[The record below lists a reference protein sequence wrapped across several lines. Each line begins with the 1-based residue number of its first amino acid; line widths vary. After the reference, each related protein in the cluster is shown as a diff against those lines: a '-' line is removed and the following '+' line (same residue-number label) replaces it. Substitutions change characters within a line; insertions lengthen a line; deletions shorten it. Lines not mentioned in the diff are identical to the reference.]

1 MPDIFL
7 IVFVIVLIALIF
19 DFLNGF
25 HDAANA
31 IATIVATNVLPPRTA
46 VILAAFWN
54 FIGMFFFGVAIAT
67 TIGKGIIDPGA
78 STIAVVFSGLIGA
91 IIWNVLTWYLGLPTS
106 SSHALIGG
114 FVGAAVTAS
123 GWGVINFT
131 GLEKVVLFVVA
142 APALGFLGA
151 VVFTIVVFFIFRK
164 SVPLHVNTY
173 FKKLQLVSSSLYSLG
188 HGTNDAQ
195 KTMGIIT
202 ILLFS
207 SGMITSFQVPLW
219 VIFAS
224 HAAISLGTYFGGWRI
239 VKTMGHKIT
248 RLRPVHGFCAESAG
262 SLILLGTAVTGIP
275 VSTTHVIAGS
285 IFGVGASRRV
295 SSVRW
300 AVARRIVA
308 AWVLTIP
315 ATATVAGATLL
326 IVNAVIGML

>member
-1 MPDIFL
+1 MADIF
-7 IVFVIVLIALIF
+7 IIAVVILVALLF
-19 DFLNGF
+19 DFINGF

-46 VILAAFWN
+46 VLMAAFWN

-67 TIGKGIIDPGA
+67 TIGKGVIDTAA
-78 STIAVVFSGLIGA
+78 STTPVIFAGLLGA
-91 IIWNVLTWYLGLPTS
+91 IIWNIITWLLGLPTS

-114 FVGAAVTAS
+114 LIGSATAAS
-123 GWGVINFT
+123 GFGVVNMAGVNKILMFI
-131 GLEKVVLFVVA
+131 VVA
-142 APALGFLGA
+142 PLAGFLGA
-151 VVFTIVVFFIFRK
+151 VAFTIVVFYIFRK
-164 SVPLHVNTY
+164 SHPLKVNGY

-202 ILLFS
+202 ILLL
-207 SGMITSFQVPLW
+207 SGGVISTFDVPYW
-219 VIFAS
+219 VIFLS
-224 HAAISLGTYFGGWRI
+224 HAAIALGTYFGGWRI

-248 RLRPVHGFCAESAG
+248 KLRPVHGFCAESAG
-262 SLILLGTAVTGIP
+262 SVVLIGTAITGIP

-285 IFGVGASRRV
+285 IFGVGASKRV

-300 AVARRIVA
+300 AVARRIVC

-315 ATATVAGATLL
+315 AAAIAGGAAFLVINALL
-326 IVNAVIGML
+326 